1 MSIRMPL
8 VLGIASVLASGC
20 AGTSLDPASDEQM
33 ERDTAVMD
41 QALEVVPAPPPPC
54 MFMECDFEGCRI
66 FEAPCPP
73 DPPEPPSE
81 Q

>member
-20 AGTSLDPASDEQM
+20 AGTSLDPASNEQV

-41 QALEVVPAPPPPC
+41 QGARGKVVLT
-54 MFMECDFEGCRI
+54 M
-66 FEAPCPP
+66 
-73 DPPEPPSE
+73 
-81 Q
+81 